1 MTLTVVCGQTKLH
14 IFDEEAKLTLCGLKF
29 HESFFRCARDMVLG
43 SEDWNR
49 ENPPPGSWGPVKM
62 CRKCFPG
69 GKG

>member
-14 IFDEEAKLTLCGLKF
+14 IFDEEAKL
-29 HESFFRCARDMVLG
+29 SSVG
-43 SEDWNR
+43 SSSTRASSAAPGTWYSGQKTGTET
-49 ENPPPGSWGPVKM
+49 PPGSWGPVKM